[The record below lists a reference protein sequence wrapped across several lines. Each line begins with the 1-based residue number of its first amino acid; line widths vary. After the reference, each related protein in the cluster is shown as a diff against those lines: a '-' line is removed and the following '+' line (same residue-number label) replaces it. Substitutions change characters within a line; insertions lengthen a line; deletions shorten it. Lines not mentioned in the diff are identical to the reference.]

1 MWRDLRELLGVL
13 GYLLLMLAFAAFMV
27 GAFYS
32 IVILMI
38 AGVLRLVG
46 AV

>member
-1 MWRDLRELLGVL
+1 MWRDLRDVLSGLG
-13 GYLLLMLAFAAFMV
+13 FAAVCLAAMAVMV
-27 GAFYS
+27 GMFYS
-32 IVILMI
+32 IIILMI